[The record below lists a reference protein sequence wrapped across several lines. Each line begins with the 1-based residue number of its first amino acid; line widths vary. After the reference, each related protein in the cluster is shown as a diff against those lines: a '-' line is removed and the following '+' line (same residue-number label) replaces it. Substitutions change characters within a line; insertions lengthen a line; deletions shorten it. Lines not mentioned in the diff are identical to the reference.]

1 MQEYNIVEMNHSK
14 GKDLEQTLLG
24 IDIGSTKIC
33 AIIATCK
40 DETPH
45 IIGIGFHKSQG
56 LKKGSITNIEQASRA
71 IKDAVNDARR
81 VAGTNIN
88 KAVISISGAY
98 TKSTDSSGIV
108 NIPNNEIGVKEI
120 NRVIQTALYNASIP
134 SEYEVVHILPY
145 NFKLDDQDFID
156 DPMGMSGNRLEVS
169 VRIITAQR
177 SSLGN
182 LKKAIRSAGIE
193 IENIVLSS
201 YASSIAVLS
210 EDEKSLGVACID
222 MGGSTC
228 ELMIHVGN
236 SLRYNDFL
244 GVGSN
249 HITNDL
255 AMALHTPQSIAEQ
268 VKIQYGGFSKASE
281 DIDNLIEIP
290 SIGGSDSGKHQV
302 SLATVH
308 NVIYARVEETL
319 MILAKSLE
327 HSNLKDQLGSGV
339 VLTGGMVQ
347 LDGIRDLA
355 TALFNAPVRLARP
368 MEIDGLFTDLKGPEC
383 STAIGLILYASGKY
397 TNYEIDSEKR
407 IRYRNEKLEEET
419 AQFQKNIHL
428 MNPLQDKQ
436 SSITNPVNSVP
447 KTAADIKQDLS
458 NITEIKKI
466 PTKNNNFFG
475 QIWQKLTQ
483 MF

>member
-1 MQEYNIVEMNHSK
+1 MKENYLK
-14 GKDLEQTLLG
+14 GKDLEQTILG

-33 AIIATCK
+33 AIIANYK
-40 DETPH
+40 DGIPH
-45 IIGIGFHKSQG
+45 IIGTGFHKSSG
-56 LKKGSITNIEQASRA
+56 LKKGSITNIEQASRS
-71 IKDAVNDARR
+71 IKDALNDARR

-88 KAVISISGAY
+88 KAAISISGAY

-108 NIPNNEIGVKEI
+108 NIPNNEIGIKEI

-134 SEYEVVHILPY
+134 SEYEVIHILPY

-156 DPMGMSGNRLEVS
+156 DPMGMSGSRLEVS
-169 VRIITAQR
+169 VRIVTAQK

-182 LKKAIRSAGIE
+182 LKKAIKSAGLE
-193 IENIVLSS
+193 IENIVLAS

-210 EDEKSLGVACID
+210 EDEKNLGVACID

-255 AMALHTPQSIAEQ
+255 AMALHTPQGIAEQ
-268 VKIQYGGFSKASE
+268 VKVKYGGFPKT
-281 DIDNLIEIP
+281 IDDTENLIEIP
-290 SIGGSDSGKHQV
+290 SIGGEDSGKHQV
-302 SLATVH
+302 ALATVH
-308 NVIYARVEETL
+308 NVVYARVEETL

-327 HSNLKDQLGSGV
+327 RSGLKDQLGSGV

-355 TALFNAPVRLARP
+355 AALFNMPVRLAKP
-368 MEIDGLFTDLKGPEC
+368 IEVDGLFTDLKGPDC
-383 STAIGLILYASGKY
+383 STGIGLILYASGKY

-407 IRYRNEKLEEET
+407 IRYYNEKLEDET
-419 AQFQKNIHL
+419 LHFHKNIPL
-428 MNPLQDKQ
+428 MNPLQDKMQ
-436 SSITNPVNSVP
+436 NTIGPVNSVP
-447 KTAADIKQDLS
+447 KSAADIKQDLS
-458 NITEIKKI
+458 NITEIKI
-466 PTKNNNFFG
+466 PKQNGNFFS
-475 QIWQKLTQ
+475 QMWNKLTQ

>member
-1 MQEYNIVEMNHSK
+1 M
-14 GKDLEQTLLG
+14 EQTLLG

-40 DETPH
+40 DGIPH
-45 IIGIGFHKSQG
+45 IIGTGFHKSQG

-88 KAVISISGAY
+88 KAAISISGAY
-98 TKSTDSSGIV
+98 TKSTNSNGVV
-108 NIPNNEIGVKEI
+108 NIPNNEIGIKEI

-156 DPMGMSGNRLEVS
+156 DPMGMSGSRLEVS
-169 VRIITAQR
+169 VRIITAQK

-182 LKKAIRSAGIE
+182 LKKAIKGAGIE
-193 IENIVLSS
+193 ISNIVLSS

-210 EDEKSLGVACID
+210 EDEKNLGVACID

-228 ELMIHVGN
+228 ELMVHVGN

-244 GVGSN
+244 CLGSN

-255 AMALHTPQSIAEQ
+255 AVALHTPHSIAEQ
-268 VKIQYGGFSKASE
+268 VKIQYGGFPKASE
-281 DIDNLIEIP
+281 DTENLIEIP
-290 SIGGSDSGKHQV
+290 SIGGGDSGKHQV
-302 SLATVH
+302 SLATVYS
-308 NVIYARVEETL
+308 VSYARVEEIL
-319 MILAKSLE
+319 QFLAKSLE

-339 VLTGGMVQ
+339 VLTGGMTQ

-355 TALFNAPVRLARP
+355 MALFGVPVRLAKP
-368 MEIDGLFTDLKGPEC
+368 IEIDGLFTDLRGPEY
-383 STAIGLILYASGKY
+383 STGIGLILYASGKY

-407 IRYRNEKLEEET
+407 IRYHNEKLEEDVAPFT
-419 AQFQKNIHL
+419 KNIL
-428 MNPLQDKQ
+428 PFDPLREKQ
-436 SSITNPVNSVP
+436 QTIPNPVNSVP
-447 KTAADIKQDLS
+447 KSGSDIKQDLS
-458 NITEIKKI
+458 DIKEIKKI
-466 PTKNNNFFG
+466 HTKNNNFFG
-475 QIWQKLTQ
+475 QLWQKLTQ

>member
-1 MQEYNIVEMNHSK
+1 M
-14 GKDLEQTLLG
+14 EQILLG

-33 AIIATCK
+33 AIIANCK
-40 DETPH
+40 DGVPH
-45 IIGIGFHKSQG
+45 IIGTGFHKSQG

-71 IKDAVNDARR
+71 IKDAVNDAKR

-88 KAVISISGAY
+88 KAVISISSAY
-98 TKSTDSSGIV
+98 TKSTDSSGV
-108 NIPNNEIGVKEI
+108 LNCLNNEIGIKEI
-120 NRVIQTALYNASIP
+120 NRVIQSALYNASIP
-134 SEYEVVHILPY
+134 NEYEVVHILPY

-156 DPMGMSGNRLEVS
+156 DPMGMSGGRLEVS
-169 VRIITAQR
+169 VRIITAQKL
-177 SSLGN
+177 SLGN
-182 LKKAIRSAGIE
+182 LKKAIKTAGIE
-193 IENIVLSS
+193 IENIVLAS
-201 YASSIAVLS
+201 YASSIAVLT
-210 EDEKSLGVACID
+210 EDEKNLGVACID

-268 VKIQYGGFSKASE
+268 VKIQYGGFPRTSE
-281 DIDNLIEIP
+281 DTENLIEIP
-290 SIGGSDSGKHQV
+290 SIGGSDNDKHQV
-302 SLATVH
+302 SLAVVH
-308 NVIYARVEETL
+308 NVVYARVEETL

-327 HSNLKDQLGSGV
+327 HSNLKDQLGSGI

-355 TALFNAPVRLARP
+355 AALFNAPVRLANP
-368 MEIDGLFTDLKGPEC
+368 IEIDGLFTDLKGPEC
-383 STAIGLILYASGKY
+383 STAIGLVLYASGKY

-407 IRYRNEKLEEET
+407 IRYLNEKLGEET
-419 AQFQKNIHL
+419 EQLSKNIHL
-428 MNPLQDKQ
+428 INPLQDKQ
-436 SSITNPVNSVP
+436 SSIANPVNSVP
-447 KTAADIKQDLS
+447 KSAADIKQDLS

-466 PTKNNNFFG
+466 QPKNNNFIR
-475 QIWQKLTQ
+475 QMWEKLTQ

>member
-1 MQEYNIVEMNHSK
+1 MEDYYNK
-14 GKDLEQTLLG
+14 GQDLGQTILG

-40 DETPH
+40 DGIPR
-45 IIGIGFHKSQG
+45 IIGTGFHKSMG

-108 NIPNNEIGVKEI
+108 NIPNNEIGIKEI

-134 SEYEVVHILPY
+134 SEYEVIHILPY

-156 DPMGMSGNRLEVS
+156 DPMGMSGSRLEVS
-169 VRIITAQR
+169 VRIITAQK

-182 LKKAIRSAGIE
+182 LKKAIKTAGIE
-193 IENIVLSS
+193 IENIVLAS

-210 EDEKSLGVACID
+210 EDEKNLGVACID

-268 VKIQYGGFSKASE
+268 VKIKYGSFPKTIE
-281 DIDNLIEIP
+281 DTENLIEIP
-290 SIGGSDSGKHQV
+290 SIGGDESGKHQV
-302 SLATVH
+302 ALATVH
-308 NVIYARVEETL
+308 NVVYARVEETL

-327 HSNLKDQLGSGV
+327 RSGLKDQLGSGV

-355 TALFNAPVRLARP
+355 AALFNMPVRLAKP
-368 MEIDGLFTDLKGPEC
+368 AEIDGLFTDLKGPEC
-383 STAIGLILYASGKY
+383 STAIGLVQYVAGKY

-407 IRYRNEKLEEET
+407 IRYCNEKLEDET
-419 AQFQKNIHL
+419 MQFQKNVPLI
-428 MNPLQDKQ
+428 NPLQNKPSNIQ
-436 SSITNPVNSVP
+436 NPVNSVP
-447 KTAADIKQDLS
+447 KSAADIKQDLS
-458 NITEIKKI
+458 DITEIKKN
-466 PTKNNNFFG
+466 PVKNGNIFSNF
-475 QIWQKLTQ
+475 WNKLTQ